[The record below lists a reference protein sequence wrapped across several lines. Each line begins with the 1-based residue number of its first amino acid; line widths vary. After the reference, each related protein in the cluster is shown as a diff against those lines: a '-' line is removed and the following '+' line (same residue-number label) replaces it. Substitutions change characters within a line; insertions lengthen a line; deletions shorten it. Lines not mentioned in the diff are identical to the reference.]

1 MSIVNSLQ
9 IQFFCQKVL
18 LLFMSIFL
26 LQISMNPFL
35 VLQQSNSLPS
45 CNKTTNQLYPWCF
58 VILLYVFCV
67 YISNI
72 HQVFQ
77 SHLKKF
83 INKMIPKLP
92 YPQLLTID
100 KVSEEIQ
107 NELHVWKRKFYK
119 GRREE
124 EKRGKHQRNK
134 MHLTCL
140 HFTKC
145 TVLVE
150 MHSNMRMWL
159 EHWNNIVTHIIN
171 IMEQCVSMTG
181 ENYLFYSRTESPL
194 LRCWL
199 QE

>member
-1 MSIVNSLQ
+1 
-9 IQFFCQKVL
+9 
-18 LLFMSIFL
+18 
-26 LQISMNPFL
+26 
-35 VLQQSNSLPS
+35 
-45 CNKTTNQLYPWCF
+45 
-58 VILLYVFCV
+58 
-67 YISNI
+67 
-72 HQVFQ
+72 
-77 SHLKKF
+77 
-83 INKMIPKLP
+83 MIPKLP

-124 EKRGKHQRNK
+124 EKRGKHQKNK

-140 HFTKC
+140 HLTKC

-150 MHSNMRMWL
+150 KHSNMWLWL

-171 IMEQCVSMTG
+171 IIVQGMSVTG

-194 LRCWL
+194 LWSWL
-199 QE
+199 